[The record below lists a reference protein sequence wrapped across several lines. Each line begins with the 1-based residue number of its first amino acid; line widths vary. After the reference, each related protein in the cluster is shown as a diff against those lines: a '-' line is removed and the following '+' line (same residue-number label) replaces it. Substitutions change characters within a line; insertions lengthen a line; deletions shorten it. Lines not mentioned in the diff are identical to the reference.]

1 MFRYLSPIALILWA
15 TCSTAAIQNSDFWFH
30 DDGDI
35 VFIDGK
41 RGAPLHI
48 DYIGAPLTKPL
59 TVRVT
64 PNNPKL
70 KIAAPTCTF
79 TKKDDDCRLT
89 VQLKNQSEK
98 VYDINHFTV
107 TEVGASRGV
116 LNAQAASDTNT
127 VGFGVGVQGKD
138 MPPPIPW
145 MTARIGSRVEEQK
158 GPVIIANRTSQTRDY
173 QSPFYYSTIRLLSG
187 KSPIY
192 SLAPGHICYLD
203 QSIGLGYK
211 DYYEN
216 DVVYPL
222 SLPYAK
228 GGYIEY
234 ISDMTNPHDPIFN
247 GPFVTGNYNITTC
260 SANGKFAC
268 ASNKWDSWTV
278 ALANLSG
285 KDLDSDVFKAGQI
298 QILQNN
304 TWDNGTTL
312 FFRGTWTTY
321 SIGLILIQGSIDGS
335 RFDPNSA
342 APSILEIQSAS
353 PCSNYL
359 KGDPSVTYKSTADV
373 YGPGTVTM
381 SGG

>member
-1 MFRYLSPIALILWA
+1 
-15 TCSTAAIQNSDFWFH
+15 
-30 DDGDI
+30 
-35 VFIDGK
+35 
-41 RGAPLHI
+41 
-48 DYIGAPLTKPL
+48 
-59 TVRVT
+59 
-64 PNNPKL
+64 
-70 KIAAPTCTF
+70 
-79 TKKDDDCRLT
+79 
-89 VQLKNQSEK
+89 
-98 VYDINHFTV
+98 
-107 TEVGASRGV
+107 
-116 LNAQAASDTNT
+116 
-127 VGFGVGVQGKD
+127 
-138 MPPPIPW
+138 
-145 MTARIGSRVEEQK
+145 MTARTGSGVEEQK
-158 GPVIIANRTSQTRDY
+158 GPVIIANRTSQRRDY
-173 QSPFYYSTIRLLSG
+173 QSPFYYHHYTASG

-192 SLAPGHICYLD
+192 TLPPGQICYLD

-222 SLPYAK
+222 SFPYAK

-247 GPFVTGNYNITTC
+247 GPFLTGNGNITTC

-353 PCSNYL
+353 PCSNYTT
-359 KGDPSVTYKSTADV
+359 DPSVTFNVRLKI
-373 YGPGTVTM
+373 YGPGTITM
-381 SGG
+381 PGNPQCQAFNIRPESFTNCIGSGSRNEWYEMTAVPEAGKTFAGWGSSGLCDDSKTTCRFQLTRDVSMRPGFY